1 MAVASAI
8 PTVARDL
15 VGFADAAGGEDDGFR
30 AKNSES
36 SAFAIVTKRPAD
48 SSAILQQSEDA
59 HFHVHIDAL
68 MHAVVLQGADHFQAG
83 TIADVRE
90 ARIFMAA
97 EISLQNP
104 AIFRAIENRAPGL
117 ELAHPRRRFPGMQL
131 RHPPIVDVL
140 PAAHR
145 VGEMDLPVVAVVHV
159 GERGGDAAFR
169 HHGVG
174 FAEQAFGNHPDR
186 NAGRRRFDRRAQTG
200 AARADDE
207 NVVGESFVVGHGE
220 SAALNVEGL
229 KRCPARCATPNFHRH
244 PPFTREFAVPLPAP
258 AA

>member
-1 MAVASAI
+1 MKRSPFLVRQDAAFAAHPFGYEHPAHARRPDHSGGMELNVFHVDQLRAGVVGERMAVTRAI

-15 VGFADAAGGEDDGFR
+15 VGFADAAGREDDGFR

-36 SAFAIVTKRPAD
+36 SAFAIVTKRPAN
-48 SSAILQQSEDA
+48 SPAILQQSEDA

-68 MHAVVLQGADHFQAG
+68 VHAVILQGADHFQAG

-104 AIFRAIENRAPGL
+104 AIFRAIENRAPRF
-117 ELAHPRRRFPGMQL
+117 ELAHPRGRLPGMQF
-131 RHPPIVDVL
+131 RHPPVVDVL

-145 VGEMDLPVVAVVHV
+145 VGEMHLPVVAIVHI

-174 FAEQAFGNHPDR
+174 FPEKTF
-186 NAGRRRFDRRAQTG
+186 
-200 AARADDE
+200 
-207 NVVGESFVVGHGE
+207 
-220 SAALNVEGL
+220 
-229 KRCPARCATPNFHRH
+229 
-244 PPFTREFAVPLPAP
+244 
-258 AA
+258 